1 MENFQIKGSTYIP
14 NIDFNAETGVLEISG
29 ESYHE
34 YTTEFFQPVFE
45 WLEEYLQTPDRNVTM
60 NFKMTYFNTSS
71 SRRFIEVLT
80 MLEDYQR
87 EKNGN
92 VVVNWYYEENDV
104 DMLESGEEYAEDVD
118 LKFKLIPIK
127 TEKIDKASDKAS

>member
-1 MENFQIKGSTYIP
+1 MEKFHIKGSTYIP
-14 NIDFNAETGVLEISG
+14 NIDLDPETGILEISG

-34 YTTEFFQPVFE
+34 YTTEFFKPVFE
-45 WLEEYLQTPDRNVTM
+45 WLEEYLKTPSREVTM

-80 MLEDYQR
+80 MLEDYH
-87 EKNGN
+87 KNNGGN
-92 VVVNWYYEENDV
+92 VVVNWYYEENDI

-118 LKFKLIPIK
+118 LDFNLIPI
-127 TEKIDKASDKAS
+127 ENQ

>member
-1 MENFQIKGSTYIP
+1 MEKFHIKGSTYIP
-14 NIDFNAETGVLEISG
+14 NIDLDPETGVLEISG

-34 YTTEFFQPVFE
+34 YTTEFFKPVFE
-45 WLEEYLQTPDRNVTM
+45 WLEEYLKTPNRNVVM

-80 MLEDYQR
+80 MLEDYH
-87 EKNGN
+87 KNHGGN
-92 VVVNWYYEENDV
+92 VVVNWHYEENDI

-118 LKFKLIPIK
+118 LEFHLLPI
-127 TEKIDKASDKAS
+127 ISQ

>member
-1 MENFQIKGSTYIP
+1 MEKFHIKGSTYIP
-14 NIDFNAETGVLEISG
+14 NIDLDPETGILEISG

-34 YTTEFFQPVFE
+34 YTTEFFKPVFE
-45 WLEEYLQTPDRNVTM
+45 WLEEYLKTPNREVVM

-80 MLEDYQR
+80 MLEDYH
-87 EKNGN
+87 KNNGGN
-92 VVVNWYYEENDV
+92 VVVNWHYEENDI

-118 LKFKLIPIK
+118 LEFHLIPIVNQ
-127 TEKIDKASDKAS
+127 